1 MMSSHELNRRQTI
14 IGGLAMTAAA
24 ASGASVG
31 AATVPEP
38 FHVSIDPQ
46 RLDDVIRRV
55 RTARWPQTARGGGW
69 TYGVDADWFRQLV
82 TYWHTDYD
90 WPSQER
96 NINRLPQFTAP
107 VLGIQ
112 VHFVH
117 QRSRNPHARP
127 LLMLHGWPYSFYSFS
142 KVLPLLSDDFHVV
155 APSLPGSIFS
165 EQAADTPRGL
175 RFVSGFLHALM
186 SDVLGYERYF
196 VDGGDH
202 GAVIADW
209 LAMDRPQALLGE
221 HANAVAFRHEGAE
234 YASGETG
241 VPDPTPDEVAFVKDE
256 QATKKREQ
264 AYFELHYS
272 RPETIAYAMA
282 DSPVGLAAY
291 LLDKWQ
297 KWTDTRRRSMD
308 EIHGRDRLITEVMLY
323 IVTDRFLSSV
333 WPYTGFALEPFSIPQ
348 GRKIEV
354 PFGFAGFPDPLNK
367 PPPRSFVERSRSRV
381 VQWDLFDRGGH
392 FPFLEEPQLYADS
405 LRRFAQIV
413 APS

>member
-1 MMSSHELNRRQTI
+1 
-14 IGGLAMTAAA
+14 
-24 ASGASVG
+24 
-31 AATVPEP
+31 
-38 FHVSIDPQ
+38 
-46 RLDDVIRRV
+46 
-55 RTARWPQTARGGGW
+55 
-69 TYGVDADWFRQLV
+69 
-82 TYWHTDYD
+82 
-90 WPSQER
+90 
-96 NINRLPQFTAP
+96 
-107 VLGIQ
+107 
-112 VHFVH
+112 
-117 QRSRNPHARP
+117 
-127 LLMLHGWPYSFYSFS
+127 MLHGWPYSFYSFS

-241 VPDPTPDEVAFVKDE
+241 VPDPTPDEAAFVKDE